1 MATKI
6 KRKKKAKAP
15 LTEEQI
21 LKREKATFK
30 RKIKNIFCGMGFE
43 SVPTN
48 DHHIFMGHRDIEIDS
63 LFIYENIW
71 LICEDTVKD
80 TAKKM
85 THVREHIRTKNE
97 AFGIIKTNKQAYLD
111 KLLELFPEKKELL
124 QKYDL
129 SRVKI
134 FGLYISKNELFL
146 SGDDHELFDN
156 LIFIQP
162 KILEYFAWISK
173 CIKHSAR
180 NEVFKFLGLERKDI
194 GIVSGSGSSENITA
208 PIIYPREFTGLKN
221 GVRIVSFMMS
231 AEKLLETCYVLRKDN
246 WSDSMWLYQRLIKPH
261 KIKKMRSFIEHN
273 GAAFYNNIIVAL
285 PDNVVFKDAS
295 GKYKGINEIGNLEGN
310 CELILPNEMNS
321 ICVIDGQHRI
331 FAHYE
336 SGSDSAQ
343 EKIIADLRKKLHLL
357 VTGLVFPENMPME
370 ERIQFQSKIFH
381 DINSTVDP
389 VSQHIL
395 LQIKR
400 IRNPL
405 DDESL
410 AQLVIE
416 KLNREGVFKNLFQMS
431 SLEKGKIKTASI
443 VRFALRYLVT
453 ITPAEGKQSL
463 YNYWDGDKGEL
474 LKGKD
479 DAINKYAEFCSKSIR
494 EYFAAVKTTF
504 DEYWVMDSTS
514 KLLSVISLN
523 GFIIAYTRQLSIN
536 GVKTFMDYHDLFSG
550 CKIDFSSDKFGY
562 TSSQYRKFSTE
573 LLEKLFGLSKEVI
586 KDI

>member
-1 MATKI
+1 
-6 KRKKKAKAP
+6 
-15 LTEEQI
+15 
-21 LKREKATFK
+21 
-30 RKIKNIFCGMGFE
+30 
-43 SVPTN
+43 
-48 DHHIFMGHRDIEIDS
+48 
-63 LFIYENIW
+63 
-71 LICEDTVKD
+71 
-80 TAKKM
+80 
-85 THVREHIRTKNE
+85 
-97 AFGIIKTNKQAYLD
+97 
-111 KLLELFPEKKELL
+111 
-124 QKYDL
+124 
-129 SRVKI
+129 
-134 FGLYISKNELFL
+134 
-146 SGDDHELFDN
+146 
-156 LIFIQP
+156 
-162 KILEYFAWISK
+162 
-173 CIKHSAR
+173 
-180 NEVFKFLGLERKDI
+180 
-194 GIVSGSGSSENITA
+194 
-208 PIIYPREFTGLKN
+208 
-221 GVRIVSFMMS
+221 
-231 AEKLLETCYVLRKDN
+231 
-246 WSDSMWLYQRLIKPH
+246 
-261 KIKKMRSFIEHN
+261 
-273 GAAFYNNIIVAL
+273 
-285 PDNVVFKDAS
+285 
-295 GKYKGINEIGNLEGN
+295 
-310 CELILPNEMNS
+310 MNS

-463 YNYWDGDKGEL
+463 YSYWDGDKGEL
-474 LKGKD
+474 LNGKD

>member
-1 MATKI
+1 M
-6 KRKKKAKAP
+6 
-15 LTEEQI
+15 
-21 LKREKATFK
+21 
-30 RKIKNIFCGMGFE
+30 
-43 SVPTN
+43 
-48 DHHIFMGHRDIEIDS
+48 
-63 LFIYENIW
+63 
-71 LICEDTVKD
+71 
-80 TAKKM
+80 
-85 THVREHIRTKNE
+85 
-97 AFGIIKTNKQAYLD
+97 
-111 KLLELFPEKKELL
+111 
-124 QKYDL
+124 
-129 SRVKI
+129 
-134 FGLYISKNELFL
+134 
-146 SGDDHELFDN
+146 
-156 LIFIQP
+156 
-162 KILEYFAWISK
+162 
-173 CIKHSAR
+173 
-180 NEVFKFLGLERKDI
+180 GLERKDI

-474 LKGKD
+474 LNGKD